1 MRVLMPPLQVGP
13 PPGSRSFDETERGKR
28 HPVHMARTQPWRPTR
43 EQLEAAYGKSVRDV
57 IVPDL
62 RVLFCGINPGL
73 YTAAIGHHFGRPGN
87 RFWTVLHAAGF
98 TDRVLSPFEE
108 RALLDLGL
116 GITNIV
122 NKATRV
128 AEELTPEDLR
138 AGARTL
144 ERKVL
149 RYRPR
154 ALAVLGLGAYRIAF
168 ARPKAGAGRQPETI
182 GATAVW
188 VLPNPSGRTASYQMP
203 AFTRLFGELR
213 DATVIR
219 SPRPSRRRR

>member
-1 MRVLMPPLQVGP
+1 
-13 PPGSRSFDETERGKR
+13 
-28 HPVHMARTQPWRPTR
+28 MARTEPWRPTR

-57 IVPDL
+57 IAPGL

-87 RFWTVLHAAGF
+87 RFWSVLHASGF

-116 GITNIV
+116 GVTNIV

-128 AEELTPEDLR
+128 AEELTPDDLR
-138 AGARTL
+138 EGARVL

-154 ALAVLGLGAYRIAF
+154 ALAILGLGAYRSAF
-168 ARPKAGAGRQPETI
+168 ARSKTTVGLQPETI
-182 GATAVW
+182 GATSLW
-188 VLPNPSGRTASYQMP
+188 VLPNPSGRTASYQME
-203 AFTRLFGELR
+203 AFARLFRELR
-213 DATVIR
+213 GATVTR
-219 SPRPSRRRR
+219 SRRPSPRRR